1 MRMMENILETILP
14 ILLHGVISSRTVGH
28 HFIPPRC
35 LKNSCLFHSGVPQCL
50 CALFLRVS
58 QNKFCMSSL
67 KLSSRPYIP
76 HPLNV
81 KDSIYVVKHS
91 CLVYII
97 INRPITIYYIQ
108 LGFLKA
114 PVVQCGIPQG
124 SPLSPLQCFTLQE
137 ASWTCDSKHNGGFH
151 TENIQ
156 FYSLQPQMVGYNMIF
171 I

>member
-1 MRMMENILETILP
+1 MNRSYFGCGSASLHETPRASINWSGNHYFSLNSLVVETDMRMMENILETILP

-124 SPLSPLQCFTLQE
+124 SPLSPL
-137 ASWTCDSKHNGGFH
+137 
-151 TENIQ
+151 
-156 FYSLQPQMVGYNMIF
+156 
-171 I
+171 